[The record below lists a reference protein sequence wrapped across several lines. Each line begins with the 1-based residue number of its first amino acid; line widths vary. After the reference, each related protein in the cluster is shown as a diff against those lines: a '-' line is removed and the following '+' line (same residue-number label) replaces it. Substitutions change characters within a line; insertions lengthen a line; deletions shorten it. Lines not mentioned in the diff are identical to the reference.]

1 MSSKVV
7 GGPTLEQK
15 RRIVTAIPG
24 PKSVE
29 MQKRRVE
36 VVSAGVSSTLPVY
49 VKRAGGGIVEDIDGN
64 SFIDLASGIA
74 VTTVGNS
81 NPRVVANVQE
91 AVEQFT
97 HTCFMIAPYESY
109 VQVCEALSRL
119 TPGTHAK
126 KSALFN
132 SGAEALEN
140 AVKIARYFTKRDG
153 VVVVEHGYHGRTN
166 LTMAMTAKNMPYKK
180 GFGPFA
186 PEIYRVPTSY
196 PFHDGLSGAQA
207 AANAI
212 SKIEKE
218 VGSDQVAAIV
228 IEPIQGEGGFIVPAP
243 GFLSALAKWAK
254 DNGVLFIA
262 DEVQTGFARTGDMFA
277 SEFEQVVPDLI
288 TMAKGMGGGLPV
300 AAVTGRADVMD
311 SIHAGGL
318 GGTYGG
324 NPIALAGALGAIET
338 IEKDNLI
345 QAAKHIESIMIPRL
359 QNMAKQHQL
368 IGDVRGRGAMIAIEI
383 VRPGTNTPDSD
394 TTTKIVKSCHAEGV
408 LVLTAGT
415 YGNVLRF
422 LPPLVIND
430 ELLNEGLDVLEK
442 AIASAS

>member
-383 VRPGTNTPDSD
+383 VKPGTNTPDSD
-394 TTTKIVKSCHAEGV
+394 TTSKIVKSCHAEGV

>member
-1 MSSKVV
+1 MSSKIV

-29 MQKRRVE
+29 MQKRRVD

-49 VKRAGGGIVEDIDGN
+49 VKRAGGGIIEDIDGN

-109 VQVCEALSRL
+109 VEVCEALSRL
-119 TPGTHAK
+119 TPGKHAK
-126 KSALFN
+126 RSALFN

-140 AVKIARYFTKRDG
+140 AVKIARYFTKRDA

-196 PFHDGLSGAQA
+196 PFHDDLSGSEA
-207 AANAI
+207 AAHAI
-212 SKIEKE
+212 SRIEKE
-218 VGSDQVAAIV
+218 VGADQVAAIV

-243 GFLSALAKWAK
+243 GFLSALSKWARE
-254 DNGVLFIA
+254 NGVLFIA

-277 SEFEQVVPDLI
+277 SDHEGIVPDLI
-288 TMAKGMGGGLPV
+288 TMAKGMGGGLPI

-311 SIHAGGL
+311 SIHPGGL

-338 IEKDNLI
+338 IEKDELVKS
-345 QAAKHIESIMIPRL
+345 AKHIESIMLPRL
-359 QNMAKQHQL
+359 QNMAKQHHL

-383 VRPGTNTPDSD
+383 VKPGTTEPDPEV
-394 TTTKIVKSCHAEGV
+394 TTKIVKTCHAEGV

-422 LPPLVIND
+422 LPPLVISD

>member
-36 VVSAGVSSTLPVY
+36 AVSAGVSSTLPVY
-49 VKRAGGGIVEDIDGN
+49 VKRAGGGIIEDIDGN

-109 VQVCEALSRL
+109 VEVCEALSRL
-119 TPGTHAK
+119 TPGKHAK
-126 KSALFN
+126 RSALFN

-140 AVKIARYFTKRDG
+140 AVKIARYFTKRDA

-196 PFHDGLSGAQA
+196 PFHDGLTGAEA

-212 SKIEKE
+212 SRIEKE
-218 VGSDQVAAIV
+218 VGPDQVAAIV

-243 GFLSALAKWAK
+243 GFLTALAKWAK
-254 DNGVLFIA
+254 ENGVLFIA
-262 DEVQTGFARTGDMFA
+262 DEVQTGFARTGSMFA
-277 SEFEQVVPDLI
+277 SDHEQIVPDLI

-338 IEKDNLI
+338 IEKDNLVES
-345 QAAKHIESIMIPRL
+345 AKHIESIMIPRL
-359 QNMAKQHQL
+359 KNMAKQHHL
-368 IGDVRGRGAMIAIEI
+368 IGDVRGRGAMVAIEI
-383 VRPGTNTPDSD
+383 VKPGTTTPDPE
-394 TTTKIVKSCHAEGV
+394 TTTKIVKACHAEGV

-422 LPPLVIND
+422 LPPLVISD

-442 AIASAS
+442 AIVSAS

>member
-1 MSSKVV
+1 MSSKVT

-29 MQKRRVE
+29 MQKRRNE
-36 VVSAGVSSTLPVY
+36 VVSAGVSSTLPIY
-49 VKRAGGGIVEDIDGN
+49 VKRAGGGIIEDIDGN
-64 SFIDLASGIA
+64 YFIDLGSGIA

-81 NPRVVANVQE
+81 NPLVVANVQE

-109 VQVCEALSRL
+109 VQVCEALARL
-119 TPGTHAK
+119 TPGNHAK
-126 KSALFN
+126 RSALFN

-140 AVKIARYFTKRDG
+140 AVKIARYFTKREA

-186 PEIYRVPTSY
+186 SEIYRVPTSY
-196 PFHDGLSGAQA
+196 PFHDGLTGQEA
-207 AANAI
+207 AAHAI
-212 SKIEKE
+212 LKIEKE
-218 VGSDQVAAIV
+218 VGPDQVAAIV

-243 GFLSALAKWAK
+243 GFFSALAKWAK
-254 DNGVLFIA
+254 ENGALFIA
-262 DEVQTGFARTGDMFA
+262 DEVQTGFARTGNMFA
-277 SEFEQVVPDLI
+277 SDHEQVIPDLI

-311 SIHAGGL
+311 AVHPGGL

-338 IEKDNLI
+338 IEKENLVV
-345 QAAKHIESIMIPRL
+345 AAKHIESVMMPRL

-368 IGDVRGRGAMIAIEI
+368 IGDVRGRGAMVAIEI
-383 VRPGTNTPDSD
+383 VKPGTKIADAD
-394 TTTKIVKSCHAEGV
+394 TTSKIAKACHAEGV

-422 LPPLVIND
+422 LPPLIISD

>member
-1 MSSKVV
+1 MSSKAV

-49 VKRAGGGIVEDIDGN
+49 VKRAGGGIIEDIDGN

-119 TPGTHAK
+119 TPGKHAK
-126 KSALFN
+126 RSALFN

-140 AVKIARYFTKRDG
+140 AVKIARYFTKRDA

-196 PFHDGLSGAQA
+196 PFHDGLTGAEA
-207 AANAI
+207 AAHAI
-212 SKIEKE
+212 SRIEKE
-218 VGSDQVAAIV
+218 VGPDQVAAIV

-243 GFLSALAKWAK
+243 GFLTALAKWAK
-254 DNGVLFIA
+254 ENGVLFIA
-262 DEVQTGFARTGDMFA
+262 DEVQTGFARTGSMFA
-277 SEFEQVVPDLI
+277 SDHEQIVPDLI

-338 IEKDNLI
+338 IEKDNLVES
-345 QAAKHIESIMIPRL
+345 AKHIESIMIPRL
-359 QNMAKQHQL
+359 KNMAKQHQL
-368 IGDVRGRGAMIAIEI
+368 IGDVRGRGAMVAIEI
-383 VRPGTNTPDSD
+383 VKPGTTTPDPE
-394 TTTKIVKSCHAEGV
+394 TTTKIVKSCHGEGV

-422 LPPLVIND
+422 LPPLVISD

-442 AIASAS
+442 AIVSAS

>member
-1 MSSKVV
+1 MSTNTV
-7 GGPTLEQK
+7 GGPSIEQK
-15 RRIVTAIPG
+15 RKIVTSIPG
-24 PKSVE
+24 PKSLE
-29 MQKRRVE
+29 LQKRRTE

-64 SFIDLASGIA
+64 SFIDLAAGIA
-74 VTTVGNS
+74 VTSVGNS
-81 NPRVVANVQE
+81 HPDVVRNVQE
-91 AVEQFT
+91 AVTQFT

-109 VQVCEALSRL
+109 VKVCELLAEL
-119 TPGTHAK
+119 TPGKHAK
-126 KSALFN
+126 RSALFN

-140 AVKIARYFTKRDG
+140 AVKIARYFTKKDA

-196 PFHDGLSGAQA
+196 PFHDELSGKDA
-207 AANAI
+207 ALHAI
-212 SKIEKE
+212 SRMEKE
-218 VGSDQVAAIV
+218 IGADQLAAIV

-243 GFLSALAKWAK
+243 GFLSELANWAK
-254 DNGVLFIA
+254 ANNVLFIA
-262 DEVQTGFARTGDMFA
+262 DEVQTGFARTGAMFA
-277 SEFEQVVPDLI
+277 SEHENIVPDLI

-311 SIHAGGL
+311 SIHPGGL

-324 NPIALAGALGAIET
+324 NPIALAGALGAIQAIKDEKL
-338 IEKDNLI
+338 IEK
-345 QAAKHIESIMIPRL
+345 AKHIETIMIPRL
-359 QNMAKQHQL
+359 KNMATQNQL

-383 VRPGTNTPDSD
+383 VKPGTKVPDPD
-394 TTTKIVKSCHAEGV
+394 KTLKIAKACHAEGV

-422 LPPLVIND
+422 LPPLVISD
-430 ELLNEGLDVLEK
+430 DLLNEGLDVLEK
-442 AIASAS
+442 AIISAS

>member
-1 MSSKVV
+1 MSSKIV

-29 MQKRRVE
+29 MQKRRVD

-49 VKRAGGGIVEDIDGN
+49 VKRAGGGIIEDIDGN

-109 VQVCEALSRL
+109 VEVCEALSRL
-119 TPGTHAK
+119 TPGKHAK
-126 KSALFN
+126 RSALFN

-140 AVKIARYFTKRDG
+140 AVKIARYFTKRDA

-196 PFHDGLSGAQA
+196 PFHDGLSGSQA
-207 AANAI
+207 AAHAI
-212 SKIEKE
+212 SRIEKE
-218 VGSDQVAAIV
+218 VGADQVAAIV

-243 GFLSALAKWAK
+243 GFLSALSKWAK
-254 DNGVLFIA
+254 ENGVLFIA

-277 SEFEQVVPDLI
+277 SDHEGIVPDLI

-311 SIHAGGL
+311 SIHPGGL

-338 IEKDNLI
+338 IEKDELVKS
-345 QAAKHIESIMIPRL
+345 AKHIESIMLPRL
-359 QNMAKQHQL
+359 QNMAKQHHL

-383 VRPGTNTPDSD
+383 VKPGTTEPDPEV
-394 TTTKIVKSCHAEGV
+394 TTKIVKSCHAEGV

-422 LPPLVIND
+422 LPPLVISD

>member
-1 MSSKVV
+1 MSTNTV
-7 GGPTLEQK
+7 GGPSIEQK
-15 RRIVTAIPG
+15 RKVVTSIPG
-24 PKSVE
+24 PKSLE
-29 MQKRRVE
+29 LQKRRTE

-64 SFIDLASGIA
+64 SFIDLAAGIA
-74 VTTVGNS
+74 VTSVGNS
-81 NPRVVANVQE
+81 HPDVVKNVQE
-91 AVEQFT
+91 AVTQFT

-109 VQVCEALSRL
+109 VKVCELLAEL
-119 TPGTHAK
+119 TPGNHPK
-126 KSALFN
+126 RSALFN

-140 AVKIARYFTKRDG
+140 AVKIARYFTKKDA

-166 LTMAMTAKNMPYKK
+166 LTLAMTAKNMPYKK

-196 PFHDGLSGAQA
+196 PFHDGLSGKDAAQH
-207 AANAI
+207 AI
-212 SKIEKE
+212 SRIEKE
-218 VGSDQVAAIV
+218 IGADQLAAIV

-243 GFLSALAKWAK
+243 GFLTELANWSK
-254 DNGVLFIA
+254 NNNVLFIA
-262 DEVQTGFARTGDMFA
+262 DEVQTGFARTGAMFA
-277 SEFEQVVPDLI
+277 SEHESVVPDLI

-311 SIHAGGL
+311 SIHPGGL

-324 NPIALAGALGAIET
+324 NPIALAGALGAIQA
-338 IEKDNLI
+338 IKDEKLI
-345 QAAKHIESIMIPRL
+345 DKAKHIETIMIPRL
-359 QNMAKQHQL
+359 KNIAAQNQL

-383 VRPGTNTPDSD
+383 VKPGTKDPDPD
-394 TTTKIVKSCHAEGV
+394 KTLKIAKTCHAEGV

-422 LPPLVIND
+422 LPPLVISD

-442 AIASAS
+442 AIISAS

>member
-1 MSSKVV
+1 MNSKIN

-15 RRIVTAIPG
+15 RKVVTAIPG
-24 PKSVE
+24 PKSIE
-29 MQKRRVE
+29 LQKRRLE
-36 VVSAGVSSTLPVY
+36 SVSAGVSSTLPVY
-49 VKRAGGGIVEDIDGN
+49 VNRAGGGILEDVDGN
-64 SFIDLASGIA
+64 AFIDLASGIA

-81 NPRVVANVQE
+81 NPRVVANVQA

-97 HTCFMIAPYESY
+97 HTCFMIAPYQSY
-109 VQVCEALSRL
+109 VEVCEALSRL
-119 TPGTHAK
+119 TPGKHAK

-140 AVKIARYFTKRDG
+140 AVKIARYFTKRDAI
-153 VVVVEHGYHGRTN
+153 VVVEHGYHGRTN

-196 PFHDGLSGAQA
+196 PFHDGLSGEQA
-207 AANAI
+207 AAKAI

-243 GFLSALAKWAK
+243 GFFAHLAKWAQE
-254 DNGVLFIA
+254 NGVLFIA
-262 DEVQTGFARTGDMFA
+262 DEVQTGFARTGAMFA
-277 SEFEQVVPDLI
+277 CEHENVIPDLI

-300 AAVTGRADVMD
+300 AAVTGRAEIMD
-311 SIHAGGL
+311 SVHGGGL

-345 QAAKHIESIMIPRL
+345 ENAKHIESIMIPRL
-359 QNMAKQHQL
+359 QTMAKNHQL
-368 IGDVRGRGAMIAIEI
+368 IGDVRGKGAMIAIEI
-383 VRPGTNTPDSD
+383 VKPGTTNPDAD
-394 TTTKIVKSCHAEGV
+394 TTSKIAKACHGEGV
-408 LVLTAGT
+408 LILTAGT
-415 YGNVLRF
+415 FGNVIRF
-422 LPPLVIND
+422 LPPLIISD

-442 AIASAS
+442 AIASVS

>member
-1 MSSKVV
+1 MSSKIV

-15 RRIVTAIPG
+15 RRIVTAISG
-24 PKSVE
+24 PRCVE
-29 MQKRRVE
+29 MQKRRVD

-49 VKRAGGGIVEDIDGN
+49 VKRAGGGIIEDIDGN

-109 VQVCEALSRL
+109 VEVCEALSRL
-119 TPGTHAK
+119 TPGKHAK
-126 KSALFN
+126 RSALFN

-140 AVKIARYFTKRDG
+140 AVKIARYFTKRDA

-196 PFHDGLSGAQA
+196 PFHDRLSGSEA

-212 SKIEKE
+212 SRIEKE
-218 VGSDQVAAIV
+218 VGADQVAAIV

-243 GFLSALAKWAK
+243 GFLSALSKWAK
-254 DNGVLFIA
+254 ENSVLFIA

-277 SEFEQVVPDLI
+277 SDHEGIVPDLI

-311 SIHAGGL
+311 SIHPGGL

-338 IEKDNLI
+338 IEKDELVKS
-345 QAAKHIESIMIPRL
+345 AKHIESIMLPRL
-359 QNMAKQHQL
+359 QNMAKQHHL

-383 VRPGTNTPDSD
+383 VKPGTTDPDPD
-394 TTTKIVKSCHAEGV
+394 VTTKIVKSCHAEGV

-422 LPPLVIND
+422 LPPLVISD

>member
-81 NPRVVANVQE
+81 NPRVVTNVQE

-345 QAAKHIESIMIPRL
+345 QTAKHIESIMIPRL

-383 VRPGTNTPDSD
+383 VKPGTNTPDSD

>member
-1 MSSKVV
+1 MSSKIV

-29 MQKRRVE
+29 MQKRRVD

-49 VKRAGGGIVEDIDGN
+49 VKRAGGGIIEDIDGN

-109 VQVCEALSRL
+109 VEVCEALSRL
-119 TPGTHAK
+119 TPGKHAK
-126 KSALFN
+126 RSALFN

-140 AVKIARYFTKRDG
+140 AVKIARYFTKRDA

-196 PFHDGLSGAQA
+196 PFHDGLSGSQA
-207 AANAI
+207 AAHAI
-212 SKIEKE
+212 SRIEKE
-218 VGSDQVAAIV
+218 VGADQVAAIV

-243 GFLSALAKWAK
+243 GFLSALSKWAK
-254 DNGVLFIA
+254 ENNVLFIA

-277 SEFEQVVPDLI
+277 SDHEGIVPDLI
-288 TMAKGMGGGLPV
+288 LWQKEWVVDFLSLQLLVELMSWIQFIQVDLAELMA
-300 AAVTGRADVMD
+300 
-311 SIHAGGL
+311 
-318 GGTYGG
+318 
-324 NPIALAGALGAIET
+324 E
-338 IEKDNLI
+338 I
-345 QAAKHIESIMIPRL
+345 QLHLLEHL
-359 QNMAKQHQL
+359 VQL
-368 IGDVRGRGAMIAIEI
+368 
-383 VRPGTNTPDSD
+383 
-394 TTTKIVKSCHAEGV
+394 K
-408 LVLTAGT
+408 
-415 YGNVLRF
+415 
-422 LPPLVIND
+422 
-430 ELLNEGLDVLEK
+430 LLKKMN
-442 AIASAS
+442 

>member
-1 MSSKVV
+1 MSSKIV

-29 MQKRRVE
+29 MQKRRVD

-49 VKRAGGGIVEDIDGN
+49 VKRAGGGIIEDIDGN

-109 VQVCEALSRL
+109 VEVCEALSRL
-119 TPGTHAK
+119 TPGKHAK
-126 KSALFN
+126 RSALFN

-140 AVKIARYFTKRDG
+140 AVKIARYFTKRDA

-196 PFHDGLSGAQA
+196 PFHDGLSGSQA
-207 AANAI
+207 AAHAI
-212 SKIEKE
+212 SRIEKE
-218 VGSDQVAAIV
+218 VGADQVAAIV

-243 GFLSALAKWAK
+243 GFLSALSKWAK
-254 DNGVLFIA
+254 ENSVLFIA

-277 SEFEQVVPDLI
+277 SDHEGIVPDLI

-311 SIHAGGL
+311 SIHPGGL

-338 IEKDNLI
+338 IEKDELVKS
-345 QAAKHIESIMIPRL
+345 AKHIESIMLPRL
-359 QNMAKQHQL
+359 QNMAKQHHL

-383 VRPGTNTPDSD
+383 VKPGTTEPDPD
-394 TTTKIVKSCHAEGV
+394 VTTKIVKACHAEGV

-422 LPPLVIND
+422 LPPLVISD

-442 AIASAS
+442 AIASSS

>member
-1 MSSKVV
+1 MSSKIV

-29 MQKRRVE
+29 MQKRRVD

-49 VKRAGGGIVEDIDGN
+49 VKRAGGGIIEDIDGN

-109 VQVCEALSRL
+109 VEVCEALSRL
-119 TPGTHAK
+119 TPGKHAK
-126 KSALFN
+126 RSALFN

-140 AVKIARYFTKRDG
+140 AVKIARYFTKRDA

-196 PFHDGLSGAQA
+196 PFHDGLSGSQA
-207 AANAI
+207 AAHAI
-212 SKIEKE
+212 SRIEKE
-218 VGSDQVAAIV
+218 VGADQVAAIV

-243 GFLSALAKWAK
+243 GFLSALSKWAK
-254 DNGVLFIA
+254 ENGVLFIA

-277 SEFEQVVPDLI
+277 ADHEGIVPDLI

-311 SIHAGGL
+311 SIHPGGL

-338 IEKDNLI
+338 IEKDELVKS
-345 QAAKHIESIMIPRL
+345 AKHIESIMLPRL
-359 QNMAKQHQL
+359 QNMAKQHHL

-383 VRPGTNTPDSD
+383 VKPGTTEPDPEV
-394 TTTKIVKSCHAEGV
+394 TTKIVKSCHAEGV

-422 LPPLVIND
+422 LPPLVISD

>member
-1 MSSKVV
+1 MSSKIV

-29 MQKRRVE
+29 MQKRRVD

-49 VKRAGGGIVEDIDGN
+49 VKRAGGGIIEDIDGN

-109 VQVCEALSRL
+109 VEVCEALSRL
-119 TPGTHAK
+119 TPGKHAK
-126 KSALFN
+126 RSALFN

-140 AVKIARYFTKRDG
+140 AVKIARYFTKRDA

-196 PFHDGLSGAQA
+196 PFHDGLSGSEA
-207 AANAI
+207 AAHAI
-212 SKIEKE
+212 SRIEKE
-218 VGSDQVAAIV
+218 VGADQVAAIV

-243 GFLSALAKWAK
+243 GFLSALSKWAK
-254 DNGVLFIA
+254 ENNVLFIA

-277 SEFEQVVPDLI
+277 SDHEEIVPDLI

-311 SIHAGGL
+311 SIHPGGL

-338 IEKDNLI
+338 IEKDELVKS
-345 QAAKHIESIMIPRL
+345 AKHIESIMLPRL
-359 QNMAKQHQL
+359 QNMAKQHNL

-383 VRPGTNTPDSD
+383 VKPGTTTPDPD
-394 TTTKIVKSCHAEGV
+394 VTTKIVKSCHAEGV

-422 LPPLVIND
+422 LPPLVISD

-442 AIASAS
+442 AIVSAS